1 MRITHFLLSIF
12 LLLMFSCK
20 KTITEDEKFLR
31 NLMETQR
38 EQFVQVLDS
47 ADVYEV
53 QIIYTQINRDE
64 KNIPTFKSFYYNFDS
79 TKYFYPASTIKFPAA
94 LLALDKLNTLSIPHL
109 DKFTPMRHD
118 SVYAGQLSVWQDT
131 TSENYMPSVAH
142 YIKKIL
148 VVSDNDAYNRLYE
161 WVGPVP
167 ANNRLRELGYAS
179 TRMTHRLERPLTP
192 DENAHTE
199 AITFFQKDKI
209 VYKQEGGVFP
219 AYVPK
224 EKILRGKGF
233 IKNDSLVKQAFDF
246 SYKNF
251 FPLHEQQNM
260 LKAILFPE
268 SVMGRNFNLTKE
280 DRKFLLHYMSQ
291 LPTETSY
298 PSYNKDTTYYTDA
311 YCKFFMFGGKGEM
324 PENIRIFNKVGDAYG
339 YLLDNAYIVDFEN
352 NIEFMVTAY
361 ILCNKDEVFNDGIY
375 DYDRVGFPFFKNL
388 GRLLHHYE
396 IQRPRKVKP
405 DLSAF
410 KIQCDN

>member
-1 MRITHFLLSIF
+1 MRITYILLFIF
-12 LLLMFSCK
+12 LLVAFSCK
-20 KTITEDEKFLR
+20 KAIVEDEQFLR

-38 EQFVQVLDS
+38 EQFIQVLDS
-47 ADVYEV
+47 ADVYDV

-79 TKYFYPASTIKFPAA
+79 SRYFYPASTIKFPAA
-94 LLALDKLNTLSIPHL
+94 LLALDKLNTLSIPQL
-109 DKFTPMRHD
+109 DKYSPIHHD

-131 TSENYMPSVAH
+131 TSENHMPSVAH

-167 ANNRLRELGYAS
+167 ANNRLRELRYAS
-179 TRMTHRLERPLTP
+179 TRMIHRLERPLTP

-209 VYKQEGGVFP
+209 VYKQEGGAFP
-219 AYVPK
+219 AFVPK

-233 IKNDSLVKQAFDF
+233 IKNDSLVNKPFDF

-268 SVMGRNFNLTKE
+268 SKMGKSFNLTE
-280 DRKFLLHYMSQ
+280 DDRKFLLQYMSQ

-298 PSYNKDTTYYTDA
+298 PPYNKDTTYYTDA
-311 YCKFFMFGGKGEM
+311 YCKFFMFGGKGTI
-324 PENIRIFNKVGDAYG
+324 PDNIRIFNKVGDAYG

-361 ILCNKDEVFNDGIY
+361 ILCNKDEVFNDSIY

-388 GRLLHHYE
+388 GRLLYQYE
-396 IQRPRKVKP
+396 LQRPRKVKP
-405 DLSAF
+405 NLSAF
-410 KIQCDN
+410 KVQYDN

>member
-1 MRITHFLLSIF
+1 MKITYILLFIF
-12 LLLMFSCK
+12 LLVGFSCK
-20 KTITEDEKFLR
+20 KTIVEDEQFLR

-38 EQFVQVLDS
+38 EQFIQVLDS
-47 ADVYEV
+47 ANVYDV

-64 KNIPTFKSFYYNFDS
+64 KNIPAFKSFYYNFDS
-79 TKYFYPASTIKFPAA
+79 SRYFYPASTIKFPSA

-109 DKFTPMRHD
+109 DKYTPMHHD
-118 SVYAGQLSVWQDT
+118 SVYAGQRSVWQDT

-179 TRMTHRLERPLTP
+179 TRMIHRLERPLTP
-192 DENAHTE
+192 DENAQTE

-209 VYKQEGGVFP
+209 VYKQEGGEFP
-219 AYVPK
+219 AFVPK

-268 SVMGRNFNLTKE
+268 SKKGNNFNLTE
-280 DRKFLLHYMSQ
+280 DDRKFLLQYMSQ

-298 PSYNKDTTYYTDA
+298 PPYNKDTTYYTDA
-311 YCKFFMFGGKGEM
+311 YCKFFMFGGKGTI
-324 PENIRIFNKVGDAYG
+324 PDNIRILNKVGDAYG

-388 GRLLHHYE
+388 GRLLHQYE
-396 IQRPRKVKP
+396 LQRSRKVKP
-405 DLSAF
+405 NLSAF
-410 KIQCDN
+410 KVQYDN